1 MGPLR
6 EKGRRWRFCGGEG
19 PGGNT
24 GTLSVNGGSG
34 KYLTIGHRLRLN
46 EYILCV
52 WANPAA
58 PGGLQG

>member
-24 GTLSVNGGSG
+24 GTLSVKGGVRKIS
-34 KYLTIGHRLRLN
+34 KIFFPT
-46 EYILCV
+46 E
-52 WANPAA
+52 
-58 PGGLQG
+58 